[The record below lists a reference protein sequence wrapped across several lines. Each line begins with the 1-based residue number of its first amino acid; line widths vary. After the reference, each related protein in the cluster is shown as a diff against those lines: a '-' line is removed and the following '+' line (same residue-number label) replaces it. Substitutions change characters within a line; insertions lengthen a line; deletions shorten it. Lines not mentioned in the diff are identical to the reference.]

1 MRKPIPI
8 SELLAQGKSRLQSL
22 QAGAENA
29 NRVLGAV
36 RRALPAG
43 LGDHVFGASIGDTG
57 ALTVLVDSG
66 AFATRVRYELPSR
79 LAAIEAEAGGGPIRS
94 AQVRVRPP
102 GSA

>member
-8 SELLAQGKSRLQSL
+8 SELLAQGKTRLQSL
-22 QAGAENA
+22 QAGAESA

-43 LGDHVFGASIGDTG
+43 LGEHVFGASIGDG
-57 ALTVLVDSG
+57 GVLTVLVDSG

-79 LAAIEAEAGGGPIRS
+79 LASIEADAGGGPIGR
-94 AQVRVRPP
+94 AQVQVRPP
-102 GSA
+102 GGA

>member
-8 SELLAQGKSRLQSL
+8 SELLAQGKTRLQSL
-22 QAGAENA
+22 QAGAESA

-36 RRALPAG
+36 RRALPAA
-43 LGDHVFGASIGDTG
+43 LGEHVFGASIGEQG
-57 ALTVLVDSG
+57 VLTVLVDSG

-79 LAAIEAEAGGGPIRS
+79 LEAIGIDAGGVPVRR

-102 GSA
+102 GGT